1 MPFFTRPNF
10 EDRQVVQYSGSSI
23 TLSGNTNIYPTGN
36 FRIYKNAFPGL
47 VATSLDA
54 DGTVGWG
61 PISGI
66 SWSISACTSPL
77 YVNNLVSCPSSGGTI
92 QVDAGNLALNS
103 ELNFLIPLSAGTTT
117 DNVLV
122 IDSGG
127 YIKSVPQSSITPI
140 FTGGTGNCVTDLYVT
155 NIHGCSPINIQPT
168 SPDNVYLVNGG
179 GNVGIN
185 VLTATTKLHVSG
197 NSLFNADVLWLSTN
211 NTTIIPTPTFKGVV
225 VDQYFDGGGAASL
238 GTAGIFTQNTSP
250 SGNTGILMS
259 NDIGVF
265 GYISVPGSLDYRIG
279 SPVTGE
285 EFYRNKMV
293 IKALSPSEGMIF
305 NPSAGNADSTFWWEM
320 DGRSLMILKGDGIDK
335 GFLGLA
341 LNIDGTEMPT
351 STLQIGG
358 TGTTGTF
365 QYRDGNQQSG
375 YVLTSDSDGNAT
387 WQPST
392 GGGSGTTI
400 VQFTGNTSASCI
412 TNLWVTNV
420 LGCSPVNVNNSLKAN
435 DNNTVE
441 IDFIS
446 GKTDNTNTID
456 LNNGTYSDIK
466 LFSKGAFSRDR
477 YLSLSDDYLT
487 VGATVLANGTDQ
499 YLALFTNSSS
509 LYGQDIN
516 LISNYG
522 QINSLSQGFNME
534 TSGKI
539 YGVKVNEGYANALLL
554 TSTSLE
560 DGLLNGEII
569 TGKQHPA
576 LPTGQMRTG
585 LGVLMTGGSGSEFYT
600 TFLST
605 PRSITYNDTSYST
618 IWNNVIAAG
627 SDHSI
632 YTGVTGSFIGGGTG
646 HTINPYVINSVI
658 LGGVDITAT
667 TSNTVYLGN
676 NVNVN
681 NAFTFPNVDGSNGE
695 VLTTDGNGIVSWQ
708 PASNVNKYSTTS
720 GFTGSVTKTIT
731 HNLGTNYIHVS
742 VWDNSTGDE
751 ITSQV
756 QRVNSNSVNITI
768 ATTGT
773 YDIFITG

>member
-1 MPFFTRPNF
+1 MPGPFFTRPNF
-10 EDRQVVQYSGSSI
+10 EDRQIVQYSGSSI

-92 QVDAGNLALNS
+92 QVDAGNLTLNS
-103 ELNFLIPLSAGTTT
+103 ELNFLITLSAGTTT

-122 IDSGG
+122 IDSSG
-127 YIKSVPQSSITPI
+127 YVKSIPQASITPI

-155 NIHGCSPINIQPT
+155 NIHGCSPIYIQPV
-168 SPDNVYLVNGG
+168 SPDDVYLVNGG

-197 NSLFNADVLWLSTN
+197 NTLFNADVLWLSNN
-211 NTTIIPTPTFKGVV
+211 NTTITPTPTFKGVV
-225 VDQYFDGGGAASL
+225 VDQYLDAG
-238 GTAGIFTQNTSP
+238 GTAGILTQNTSP

-265 GYISVPGSLDYRIG
+265 GYISVPGSLDYRTG

-285 EFYRNKMV
+285 EFYRNKMI
-293 IKALSPSEGMIF
+293 IKALSLSEGMVF
-305 NPSAGNADSTFWWEM
+305 NPSGGNADSTFWWEM
-320 DGRSLMILKGDGIDK
+320 DGRSLMVLKGDGIDK

-351 STLQIGG
+351 ANLQIGG

-387 WQPST
+387 WQPS
-392 GGGSGTTI
+392 
-400 VQFTGNTSASCI
+400 FTGNTSASCI

-456 LNNGTYSDIK
+456 LNYGTYSDIK

-534 TSGKI
+534 TPGKI
-539 YGVKVNEGYANALLL
+539 FGIKVNESNANALLL

-560 DGLLNGEII
+560 NGLLNGEII
-569 TGKQHPA
+569 TGKQHPT

-600 TFLST
+600 TFIST
-605 PRSITYNDTSYST
+605 PRSVTYNDTSYST

-627 SDHSI
+627 SNHSI

-646 HTINPYVINSVI
+646 HTINPYVINSVV

-667 TSNTVYLGN
+667 ISNTAYVPDL
-676 NVNVN
+676 V
-681 NAFTFPNVDGSNGE
+681 
-695 VLTTDGNGIVSWQ
+695 IK
-708 PASNVNKYSTTS
+708 KYSAIPTTS
-720 GFTGSVTKTIT
+720 GDTVGEVGSVT
-731 HNLGTNYIHVS
+731 
-742 VWDNSTGDE
+742 WDNNYFYVKTNTGWG
-751 ITSQV
+751 
-756 QRVNSNSVNITI
+756 RVSLDY
-768 ATTGT
+768 G
-773 YDIFITG
+773 F